1 MMSHDLVEELYKE
14 LWDLIDTDAP
24 KEMIKKVLDN
34 IISLESKNGKSI

>member
-34 IISLESKNGKSI
+34 IISLEGKNGKSI

>member
-34 IISLESKNGKSI
+34 IISLEDKNGKSI

>member
-1 MMSHDLVEELYKE
+1 MSHDLVEELYKE

-34 IISLESKNGKSI
+34 IISLEGKNGKSI